1 MVNIGKIDFA
11 VPGAGCAGRGESD
24 SITSC
29 GGKGNRECAALG
41 CNFYRL
47 VFSRYIDRIG
57 GSLNRRRPRGG
68 ARGKPRPAYT
78 AQADGAKDN
87 ADDGRGKEVQNTVA
101 AVLLLCVL

>member
-1 MVNIGKIDFA
+1 MNCGCAGVTSPLWGDGQFAVRIGVYRKAQAVGGELVGLVVNIGKIDFA

-57 GSLNRRRPRGG
+57 GSLNLRCSR
-68 ARGKPRPAYT
+68 
-78 AQADGAKDN
+78 
-87 ADDGRGKEVQNTVA
+87 
-101 AVLLLCVL
+101 